1 VVIFDAVGLGL
12 ADVIGESVELAFHDG
27 IVPAQNIRQ
36 RRNRRIRRMV
46 ARHFGEF
53 VAQRQPQLEF
63 EVVVHGSAYSPR
75 TADGPTAIAGSIAR
89 VNFGR
94 AAFVA

>member
-12 ADVIGESVELAFHDG
+12 ADVIGERVELAFHDG
-27 IVPAQNIRQ
+27 IVPLQDIRQ
-36 RRNRRIRRMV
+36 QGDRRSSRI
-46 ARHFGEF
+46 APRHLSEF

-75 TADGPTAIAGSIAR
+75 AAGAPTSIAR
-89 VNFGR
+89 VNSGR
-94 AAFVA
+94 TTFSV

>member
-27 IVPAQNIRQ
+27 IVPLQDIRQ
-36 RRNRRIRRMV
+36 RGDRRSSRI
-46 ARHFGEF
+46 APRHWREF
-53 VAQRQPQLEF
+53 VAQRQTQLEF
-63 EVVVHGSAYSPR
+63 EVVVHCSAYSPR
-75 TADGPTAIAGSIAR
+75 TAGAPTSIAR

-94 AAFVA
+94 TAFSA